1 MKGKLVVLFADEYRE
16 GPLGVLCRCVNE
28 RLKIKVWTRNYRYV
42 RGICVGYLVAFD
54 KHWNLV
60 WLTDTY
66 SLRRM
71 SAG

>member
-1 MKGKLVVLFADEYRE
+1 MVLFADEYLE
-16 GPLGVLCRCVNE
+16 GPLAVLRHCVCE

-60 WLTDTY
+60 
-66 SLRRM
+66 
-71 SAG
+71 